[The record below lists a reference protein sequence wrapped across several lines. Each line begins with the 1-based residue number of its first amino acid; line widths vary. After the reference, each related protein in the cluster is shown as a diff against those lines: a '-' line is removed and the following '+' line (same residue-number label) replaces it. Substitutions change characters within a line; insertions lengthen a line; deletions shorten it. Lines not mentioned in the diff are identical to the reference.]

1 MSGGRHGWILQK
13 QKENQRDLNG
23 LVNIICKETNGMEI
37 DVNTVIQ
44 KLANQIADLQ
54 LQVAILQTEKEALQ
68 RQLSEKQK
76 ENQNKNA

>member
-1 MSGGRHGWILQK
+1 
-13 QKENQRDLNG
+13 
-23 LVNIICKETNGMEI
+23 MEI

-54 LQVAILQTEKEALQ
+54 LQVAILQTENETLQ

-76 ENQNKNA
+76 EN

>member
-1 MSGGRHGWILQK
+1 
-13 QKENQRDLNG
+13 
-23 LVNIICKETNGMEI
+23 MEI

-54 LQVAILQTEKEALQ
+54 LQVAILQTKHETLQ

-76 ENQNKNA
+76 ED